1 MQIHNHI
8 LSSVAP
14 AALVALSCTVVKAD
28 LLPDQVISGVS
39 GDGLIFADP
48 AEGVSEPGLK
58 AVTFTRTRVPDGSG
72 GFIYVDPFEVI
83 LTDLTGLGSRGEVTN
98 CLMANNP
105 AVFCDSESGSGKR
118 IKAQLTGR
126 NPFDVR
132 HRVTP
137 SAQYPSVD
145 YFTFGKVSNFTG
157 ARMTGFTLEL
167 LDANG
172 NPMGNLSPD
181 DAVLFN
187 LAATNIGIG
196 GRLPDGLFGAG
207 GQEGDIGFFSDDRA
221 ILALAKG
228 VDTLEF
234 GALSNPEYVANFGTA
249 FLDDN
254 MVPDGLFWDDN
265 GNPNDESALIA
276 WNNIAGGGLTY
287 GTIET
292 AANLDARLSELAAS
306 LGVSVA
312 ELGYAPGALVPAE
325 IVAAAEANGLFEV
338 AAIED
343 LRNANLNY
351 TITVGTVDGQEFILR
366 YTPIFAP
373 IVTSAQDAKQFAFA
387 SNLDAAANIPY
398 WDLGNAEAYR
408 DAINGIL
415 ALSPS
420 GRANALNS
428 VGFSFAPAFYSLG
441 FEAARGQVAAIF
453 DSPVPWSETVDSG
466 GVVAQTDT
474 SGAPWKIGDG
484 VYGLFSASGSQAYYD
499 PTNGSVGY
507 DVDYT
512 SFSLGVEKRLTET
525 NTSIGL
531 ALGYV
536 NGSADADNNLGNVDA
551 DGYSIS
557 LFSRTRFGDGG
568 LFQAVF
574 GYQDLSYDSSRHVLG
589 QTASGDTDGS
599 TTFAGLKIEYL
610 KNLGSFKVG
619 PTASIEYYDVST
631 DSFTETGGG
640 IWNLDVN
647 GLSGS
652 TSIGSI
658 GVRGEYELAG
668 STGDSRLTGSLAY
681 TSISGDDLIVES
693 GFVGLPGITLP
704 ADGLDDDFVDVSL
717 GFDSVIASHTN
728 RLAVLSGGYRG
739 TLGSDYES
747 HSLQLGLSIEF

>member
-1 MQIHNHI
+1 MQIRNYI

-14 AALVALSCTVVKAD
+14 AALVALSCAVAQAD

-98 CLMANNP
+98 CLMSNNP
-105 AVFCDSESGSGKR
+105 AVFCDSEGGSGKR

-132 HRVTP
+132 HRVTS

-157 ARMTGFTLEL
+157 ARMTGFTLEV

-172 NPMGNLSPD
+172 NPMGSLSPD

-207 GQEGDIGFFSDDRA
+207 GQEGEIGFFSDERA
-221 ILALAKG
+221 VLALAKS
-228 VDTLEF
+228 VDALEF

-249 FLDDN
+249 FLDDR

-312 ELGYAPGALVPAE
+312 DLGYAPGALVPAE
-325 IVAAAEANGLFEV
+325 IVASAEANGLFEF

-373 IVTSAQDAKQFAFA
+373 IVTSAEDAKQFVFA

-415 ALSPS
+415 SLSPS
-420 GRANALNS
+420 ERADALNS
-428 VGFSFAPAFYSLG
+428 VGFSFAPAFSSLG
-441 FEAARGQVAAIF
+441 FEAARGQVSAIF
-453 DSPVPWSETVDSG
+453 NSPVPWSETIASG
-466 GVVAQTDT
+466 DVVAQSDT
-474 SGAPWKIGDG
+474 GGAPWKIGDG
-484 VYGLFSASGSQAYYD
+484 MYGLFSASGSRAIYD

-512 SFSLGVEKRLTET
+512 SFSLGGEKRLTGK

-531 ALGYV
+531 ALGYA
-536 NGSADADNNLGNVDA
+536 NGSADTDNNLGNVDA
-551 DGYSIS
+551 DGFSIS
-557 LFSRTRFGDGG
+557 LFSRTLFGDGG
-568 LFQAVF
+568 LFQAVL
-574 GYQDLSYDSSRHVLG
+574 GYQDLSYDSSRNVLG
-589 QTASGDTDGS
+589 QTASGNTDGS
-599 TTFAGLKIEYL
+599 TTFAGLKLEYL
-610 KNLGSFKVG
+610 KPLGSFKVG
-619 PTASIEYYDVST
+619 PTASVEYYDVSI
-631 DSFTETGGG
+631 DGFSETGGD
-640 IWNLDVN
+640 IWNLDID

-658 GVRGEYELAG
+658 GVRGEYDLA
-668 STGDSRLTGSLAY
+668 SSSRDGRLIGSLSY
-681 TSISGDDLIVES
+681 TSISGDDLVVQS
-693 GFVGLPGITLP
+693 GFAGLPGFTLP
-704 ADGLDDDFVDVSL
+704 VDGLDDKFIDVSL
-717 GFDSVIASHTN
+717 GFDSLISSQRN
-728 RLAVLSGGYRG
+728 RQTILSGGYRG
-739 TLGSDYES
+739 AFGSDYES
-747 HSLQLGLSIEF
+747 HSVQLGVSIEF